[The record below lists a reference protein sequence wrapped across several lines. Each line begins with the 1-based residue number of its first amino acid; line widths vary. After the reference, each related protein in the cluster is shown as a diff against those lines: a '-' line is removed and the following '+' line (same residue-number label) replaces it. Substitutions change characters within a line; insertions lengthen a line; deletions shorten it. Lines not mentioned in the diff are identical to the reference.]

1 MDDFETESLNAEQST
16 ETQDN
21 IEVSDADL
29 DAAFQEFMGDTLEE
43 TKVTTE
49 TDNHTE
55 PQISHPE
62 SSRLGRK
69 VRYMEDNMVSKRE
82 FTELNSK
89 LDRLFDTI
97 SRKPE
102 EKEFD
107 EYGQEIQKPV
117 DIDKLVDERI
127 ALNRQEEQRKEFEVN
142 KMYTDNYVKNL
153 RELINE
159 IDDPVIA
166 RQVFQK
172 MTEEGGSCNK
182 KLSNDPAAD
191 CSKNFIRA
199 IKSVSTPFSGKR
211 GSSVPTGISATSTNK
226 EPTKTVPKLDPEAE
240 EYVRAMGMSEEDIL
254 SALDG
259 EIPARLKG
267 TKQRL

>member
-1 MDDFETESLNAEQST
+1 MDEDESLNVEESVT
-16 ETQDN
+16 EPEVD
-21 IEVSDADL
+21 VSDADL
-29 DAAFQEFMGDTLEE
+29 DAAFQEFMGDNLE
-43 TKVTTE
+43 VQSTE
-49 TDNHTE
+49 TIETTVE
-55 PQISHPE
+55 PKVEQISHPE

-89 LDRLFDTI
+89 LDRLFETV

-102 EKEFD
+102 VPEYD
-107 EYGQEIQKPV
+107 EYGQEVQKPV

-127 ALNRQEEQRKEFEVN
+127 AHNKQEEQRRIMESKQSYQN
-142 KMYTDNYVKNL
+142 NYVKNL

-166 RQVFQK
+166 RQVFKK
-172 MTEEGGSCNK
+172 MTEEGGDCNQ
-182 KLSNDPAAD
+182 KLSDDAASD

-226 EPTKTVPKLDPEAE
+226 EPTKTLPKLDPEAE
-240 EYVRAMGMSEEDIL
+240 EFARAMGMSEEDIM

-259 EIPARLKG
+259 EIPTRLKG
-267 TKQRL
+267 TKQRF